1 MATNLDLDPR
11 LLDRAFRLSGER
23 TKKATVTRAL
33 EEYVARL
40 EQRRATELFGEL
52 EWDARYDYKTER
64 SRDG

>member
-40 EQRRATELFGEL
+40 EQRRATELFGDL
-52 EWDARYDYKTER
+52 EWDATYDYKTER

>member
-33 EEYVARL
+33 EEFVARL

-52 EWDARYDYKTER
+52 EWDATYDYKTER

>member
-1 MATNLDLDPR
+1 MATNLDLDPQ

-40 EQRRATELFGEL
+40 EQRRTTELFGEL
-52 EWDARYDYKTER
+52 DRDPTFDYKAER
-64 SRDG
+64 SRDR

>member
-33 EEYVARL
+33 EEYVAWL
-40 EQRRATELFGEL
+40 EQRRATELFGDL
-52 EWDARYDYKTER
+52 DWDATYDNKVER

>member
-1 MATNLDLDPR
+1 MATNLDLDPQ

-33 EEYVARL
+33 EEYVRRL

-52 EWDARYDYKTER
+52 DWDPTFDYKAER
-64 SRDG
+64 SRDR

>member
-40 EQRRATELFGEL
+40 EQRRATDLFGEL
-52 EWDARYDYKTER
+52 EWDATYDYKTER

>member
-40 EQRRATELFGEL
+40 EQRRATVLFGEL
-52 EWDARYDYKTER
+52 EWDATYDYKAER

>member
-40 EQRRATELFGEL
+40 EQRRTTELFGEL
-52 EWDARYDYKTER
+52 DWDSTFDYKAER

>member
-11 LLDRAFRLSGER
+11 LLDRAFRWSGER
-23 TKKATVTRAL
+23 TKKATVMRAL

-52 EWDARYDYKTER
+52 EWDATYDHKAER

>member
-1 MATNLDLDPR
+1 MATNLDLDPQ

-52 EWDARYDYKTER
+52 EWDATYDYKTER

>member
-40 EQRRATELFGEL
+40 EQRRATELFGDL
-52 EWDARYDYKTER
+52 DWDATYDYKVER